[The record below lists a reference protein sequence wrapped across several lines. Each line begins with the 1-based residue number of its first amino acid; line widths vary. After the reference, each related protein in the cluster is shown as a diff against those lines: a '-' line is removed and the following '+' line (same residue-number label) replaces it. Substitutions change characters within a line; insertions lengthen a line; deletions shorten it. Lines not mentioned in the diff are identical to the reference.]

1 MKCRLFWNEI
11 VLRWYKMPILGM
23 VTESTN
29 QESKGNIR
37 GYGDQILQI
46 VLYKGSYVI
55 IASIFVD
62 I

>member
-1 MKCRLFWNEI
+1 MA
-11 VLRWYKMPILGM
+11 
-23 VTESTN
+23 TESAN
-29 QESKGNIR
+29 QESANQESFRNIR
-37 GYGDQILQI
+37 GYGGQILQI

>member
-1 MKCRLFWNEI
+1 
-11 VLRWYKMPILGM
+11 MPILGM

>member
-1 MKCRLFWNEI
+1 MA
-11 VLRWYKMPILGM
+11 
-23 VTESTN
+23 TESAN
-29 QESKGNIR
+29 QESANQESFR
-37 GYGDQILQI
+37 GYGGQILQI